1 MAPLQFD
8 KIDSQ
13 SVVGNVVNQIS
24 SLIIKKEYT
33 AGDKI
38 PTETELAEKLGVGR
52 NSIREAIKILSAV
65 GVLEI
70 HRGKGTFIASKV
82 SPSFFDPMIFSLIIE
97 PKSASDIYEFR
108 VMFESMII
116 FSAIDK
122 ITTEQLAVLKSLL
135 QNTRFMW
142 ETHKKDDVEYYTQQD
157 LLFHQTLLEMTANPL
172 IQRMG
177 MTIMQFIP
185 EYVGKSISQK
195 NGIERSIKNHERIVN
210 ALEKKDK
217 DSIINIIEDTL
228 SEWKDNW
235 SE

>member
-1 MAPLQFD
+1 MNPLQFD

-24 SLIIKKEYT
+24 SLIINKEYT

-38 PTETELAEKLGVGR
+38 PTETELAEKLGVSR
-52 NSIREAIKILSAV
+52 NSIREAIKILSAI
-65 GVLEI
+65 GILEI
-70 HRGKGTFIASKV
+70 QRGRGTFVASKV
-82 SPSFFDPMIFSLIIE
+82 SPSFFDPLIFSLIIE

-116 FSAIDK
+116 FSAMDK
-122 ITTEQLAVLKSLL
+122 ITSNQLIELKALVDL
-135 QNTRFMW
+135 TRERW
-142 ETHKKDDVEYYTQQD
+142 EKDHIESVDFYVKQD

-172 IQRMG
+172 IQRVG
-177 MTIMQFIP
+177 LTIMQFIP
-185 EYVGKSISQK
+185 EYIGKSISQK
-195 NGIERSIKNHERIVN
+195 NGIERSIINHERIIS
-210 ALEKKDK
+210 ALERKDK
-217 DSIINIIEDTL
+217 DCIINIIEDTL